1 MRKGSRP
8 FEILIASTTLLVVM
22 MLLAACGGPEPTAP
36 VVVVVVTSP
45 PTPEVV
51 ATDTQPPAPP
61 SDTPTTAP
69 PTDTTEPPLVTPPP
83 PTETPIAATA
93 TIASTPTDTPTPD
106 TPTSVPT
113 KRPTNTP
120 EASYPAPTLIA
131 PLQQDAGSLRGQV
144 TFKWSYPRPLGENEA
159 FQVLAWKGSDAH
171 YGVAELWTETEQTI
185 DLDGVLPGRAGT
197 GDYFWTVVVVEK
209 SSGRILSPEPTPWV
223 LTYLGPWDPCASCDC
238 NSQCKD
244 GNCAECC
251 AECCGGCE

>member
-1 MRKGSRP
+1 MRERNRP
-8 FEILIASTTLLVVM
+8 FEILTTSMTLLVAM
-22 MLLAACGGPEPTAP
+22 ALLAACGAPEPTAK
-36 VVVVVVTSP
+36 VVVVTATPLPS
-45 PTPEVV
+45 PEVV

-61 SDTPTTAP
+61 SDAATIAA
-69 PTDTTEPPLVTPPP
+69 PTDTTEPPTVTPPPP

-93 TIASTPTDTPTPD
+93 TPAAIPTDN
-106 TPTSVPT
+106 PTSVPT

-120 EASYPAPTLIA
+120 EVSYPAPTLIA

-144 TFKWSYPRPLGENEA
+144 TFRWSYPRPLRENEA

-238 NSQCKD
+238 NSMCTD
-244 GNCAECC
+244 TVCADCC
-251 AECCGGCE
+251 FECCGGCG